1 MKRIVSRILLGMAAL
16 VGAMMVYLV
25 ATGLPPEIAGHTIKL
40 KNLRK
45 PFIFLLLL
53 FAGGIALDTDA
64 RGGVA
69 RGKDAAL
76 RFISH
81 PASVWLLAGVYG
93 LLFLWQQLSEYFG
106 VNINFIPFG
115 FYDYMLYYLF
125 QGKVNFTGLLHEYYH
140 LNNILI
146 FLAPLWQCFRSPL
159 FLTVIY
165 GFIASAAAIPLY
177 GIARRRFSE
186 AWIPFVVCLIYLN
199 YRYLQN
205 VLLMNFSVEIFYPL
219 FVFLALYFAMRKWW
233 WAYFLSVFLGLTVKE
248 DSFLYFSALGVLVF
262 FMKDRRQGIATV
274 LGSLIYFFLLI
285 RWFVPYTESTI
296 LQGDL
301 RNFSDQGDSMA
312 GIAKNIISNPSL
324 VFFYLFGSWAK
335 WRTLIKL
342 ASRLMFL
349 PLCSPSVFL
358 ILVPLFPL
366 FLQGGGATEN
376 FVDLRFHYAAAVI
389 PFVFIA
395 FVFGFSNFEK
405 KLSPKWRRAVLLG
418 VCFFLLLLNGGNYAT
433 KKVTKESLES
443 IAWARSIPPDAN
455 LVTHGHLLP
464 YIGYRKYNYYFAVPF
479 EREDHP
485 AHQPFSEADYYLID
499 LHVNLYPMDENYFR
513 EKIEVLGQDNRY
525 ELVRQEGERY
535 LFRRKDIGNERKQ

>member
-1 MKRIVSRILLGMAAL
+1 MRKIVSGIFLGMAAL
-16 VGAMMVYLV
+16 AGAVMVYLV

-45 PFIFLLLL
+45 PFIFFLL
-53 FAGGIALDTDA
+53 FLAGGIALDTDA
-64 RGGVA
+64 RGWVA

-81 PASVWLLAGVYG
+81 PASVWLLSGVYG

-106 VNINFIPFG
+106 VNINFIPFE

-146 FLAPLWQCFRSPL
+146 FLAPLWQCFRSSL

-312 GIAKNIISNPSL
+312 SIAKNLISNPSL

-342 ASRLMFL
+342 VSRLMFL
-349 PLCSPSVFL
+349 PLCSPAVFL
-358 ILVPLFPL
+358 VLVPLFPL
-366 FLQGGGATEN
+366 FLQGGGGTEN

-395 FVFGFSNFEK
+395 FVFGFSNLEK
-405 KLSPKWRRAVLLG
+405 RLPQKMKKIVLGGLC
-418 VCFFLLLLNGGNYAT
+418 VLLLLLNGGNYTTSKITA
-433 KKVTKESLES
+433 ENMES
-443 IAWARSIPPDAN
+443 IAWAKSIPPGAN

-464 YIGYRKYNYYFAVPF
+464 YVGYRKYNYYFAVPF
-479 EREDHP
+479 ELKEHS
-485 AHQPFSEADYYLID
+485 AHRYFSEADFYLID
-499 LHVNLYPMDENYFR
+499 LNVNLYPMDENYFK
-513 EKIEVLGQDNRY
+513 EKLVALGRDDRY
-525 ELVRQEGERY
+525 ELIRQAGKRY
-535 LFRRKDIGNERKQ
+535 LFKRKGFENGRRE